1 MSFVTFLRILNPI
14 VFLSLSVWKPLAVML
29 MFDMYMTI
37 FNIIILTALDYY
49 MSFTL
54 MLHHAILK

>member
-1 MSFVTFLRILNPI
+1 MNLITAFRILNPI

-49 MSFTL
+49 MSLIL
-54 MLHHAILK
+54 MLHHVIFN